1 MLNIVMNMVSALL
14 SVYMILVIIRI
25 FLTWFRSRGQSKA
38 VQILISLVDPY
49 LAVFRKISWL
59 QVGSM
64 DFSPMVG
71 VILLGLFVQIT
82 SNIAQTG
89 SFTALMLLTY
99 LLYSLWSLCSFIL
112 DMLIIMMLVRFI
124 STFISK
130 KSYQIWY
137 TIDNILNRV
146 MAKILGIFTSK
157 TVSFRKALIIC
168 AVLLIIL
175 RMAMRFVLNNLLAF
189 LNTL

>member
-1 MLNIVMNMVSALL
+1 MVSALL